1 MEVLKN
7 MPVTGVMVIAVISVL
22 FILAIVLLFYLRI
35 RYRILEGKASG
46 SKAESRGFRA
56 AILKEYAAA
65 YKQYGRDV
73 NTPAIITDVVSSRL
87 SGLLLAER
95 FLNNA
100 VSLFVTL
107 GLFGTFLGLSMSV
120 TSLTELIGVSNS
132 SEWLSV
138 MDTVGGGLLSALS
151 GMGVAFYTSLF
162 GAGCSIAACSCG
174 IFRGRRILR

>member
-1 MEVLKN
+1 M
-7 MPVTGVMVIAVISVL
+7 
-22 FILAIVLLFYLRI
+22 
-35 RYRILEGKASG
+35 
-46 SKAESRGFRA
+46 
-56 AILKEYAAA
+56 
-65 YKQYGRDV
+65 

-138 MDTVGGGLLSALS
+138 MDTVGGGLLSAL
-151 GMGVAFYTSLF
+151 F
-162 GAGCSIAACSCG
+162 GRKPTQTAAPAESDNMING
-174 IFRGRRILR
+174 TALLQALLSNR